1 MRDVPG
7 RREKGRTGKG
17 KGMKKGL
24 QLILLLGLLMW
35 TGSARGA
42 GADRYL
48 TVMVYLCGSDLES
61 GYGSATRDLEE
72 IAGACAGNR
81 EVTVLA
87 MIGGSRQWL
96 GENCGPEETRI
107 LEIGAR
113 GKRRVLS
120 DPGGKNMG
128 EAESLSAFLKFGAE
142 RYPASEYALILWDHG
157 GGPLEG
163 VCFDERFGMDSLSLA
178 ELETALADS
187 PFSMDRR
194 LAWIGFDA
202 CLMASLETAGS
213 CKDYAEYMIAS
224 QETEPEAGWNYS
236 FLSRIAR
243 GDSPESMGRDIVRS
257 YTAGKKESD
266 MLTLSL
272 IDLRQIADLERSA
285 DLFFRKIG
293 SGLTAETFPG
303 ISRKR
308 QGTRSFGRSSTG
320 SEYDLVDLHNLAG
333 SYADEAPE
341 EAADLRENLGRAVLL
356 TAGNQENASGLSV
369 FFPYYNKQ
377 RYLSGWQEI
386 VRDFDF
392 LAGYRSFINR
402 YSEVWTGTPMVRF
415 TGLKGEAFLAEDGRT
430 QKTELTLTEEQAAH
444 FAEASCTVL
453 AQWGSETQFRN
464 LCTMPEPVLEGNRL
478 TADYSFEALY
488 AVDENG
494 EALTEPIP
502 FLIQDGYYLI
512 HAYLETHSMLDPAEN
527 AEYLGVNLLCRRD
540 ESTGAVEILNV
551 SPNSEEGQ
559 LNFGRQ
565 SVDLTDGKWRFL
577 FLNAVL
583 PFEMTRDGEGSLLPF
598 DQWKTGSRAAQLN
611 IAAIDEAGNR
621 ISPIRDMTSS
631 VKTETVGKTREE
643 YEVDLSRPWRLQFL
657 PLRSPDRRLYAQFTV
672 RDTQGNEWGS
682 ELIPL
687 ASPGIL
693 ASAPLQAEKTEF
705 PGGWMLPL
713 ELRAVRCDEY
723 TGLYLLTR
731 IRNEAE
737 RELWVFAVDLVLNG
751 RVCPEIALI
760 PDWIVPAGEECFAGF
775 RIPLDGMHFP
785 ENTVIREIS
794 FLPWTTALG
803 MEEDPDPW
811 PERIRLTT
819 ELDLSGLELPR
830 EESREPLA
838 GIRSSGPV
846 LFELTRLEEPEG
858 GILAGTMR
866 VENTGETSQ
875 RVKFR
880 KNITGTTPSFG
891 INDALI
897 LDGVRIKNHLFL
909 LPGTEEYAD
918 FEILPTKDRRIRVT
932 ADGSEAWERTVRQ
945 VLLCGFLIVREEG
958 LRSGMEPA
966 PEQYAEDEVI
976 FGLREPLFLKTP
988 FREVF
993 TPAEAEEPG
1002 TESGT
1007 GE

>member
-1 MRDVPG
+1 
-7 RREKGRTGKG
+7 
-17 KGMKKGL
+17 
-24 QLILLLGLLMW
+24 
-35 TGSARGA
+35 
-42 GADRYL
+42 
-48 TVMVYLCGSDLES
+48 
-61 GYGSATRDLEE
+61 
-72 IAGACAGNR
+72 
-81 EVTVLA
+81 
-87 MIGGSRQWL
+87 
-96 GENCGPEETRI
+96 
-107 LEIGAR
+107 
-113 GKRRVLS
+113 
-120 DPGGKNMG
+120 
-128 EAESLSAFLKFGAE
+128 
-142 RYPASEYALILWDHG
+142 
-157 GGPLEG
+157 
-163 VCFDERFGMDSLSLA
+163 
-178 ELETALADS
+178 
-187 PFSMDRR
+187 
-194 LAWIGFDA
+194 
-202 CLMASLETAGS
+202 
-213 CKDYAEYMIAS
+213 
-224 QETEPEAGWNYS
+224 
-236 FLSRIAR
+236 
-243 GDSPESMGRDIVRS
+243 
-257 YTAGKKESD
+257 
-266 MLTLSL
+266 
-272 IDLRQIADLERSA
+272 
-285 DLFFRKIG
+285 
-293 SGLTAETFPG
+293 
-303 ISRKR
+303 
-308 QGTRSFGRSSTG
+308 
-320 SEYDLVDLHNLAG
+320 
-333 SYADEAPE
+333 
-341 EAADLRENLGRAVLL
+341 
-356 TAGNQENASGLSV
+356 
-369 FFPYYNKQ
+369 
-377 RYLSGWQEI
+377 
-386 VRDFDF
+386 
-392 LAGYRSFINR
+392 
-402 YSEVWTGTPMVRF
+402 
-415 TGLKGEAFLAEDGRT
+415 
-430 QKTELTLTEEQAAH
+430 
-444 FAEASCTVL
+444 
-453 AQWGSETQFRN
+453 
-464 LCTMPEPVLEGNRL
+464 
-478 TADYSFEALY
+478 
-488 AVDENG
+488 
-494 EALTEPIP
+494 
-502 FLIQDGYYLI
+502 
-512 HAYLETHSMLDPAEN
+512 
-527 AEYLGVNLLCRRD
+527 
-540 ESTGAVEILNV
+540 
-551 SPNSEEGQ
+551 
-559 LNFGRQ
+559 
-565 SVDLTDGKWRFL
+565 
-577 FLNAVL
+577 
-583 PFEMTRDGEGSLLPF
+583 MTRDGEGSLLPF
-598 DQWKTGSRAAQLN
+598 DQWKIGSRTAQLN

-621 ISPIRDMTSS
+621 ISPIREMTTSL
-631 VKTETVGKTREE
+631 KTETVGKTREE

-751 RVCPEIALI
+751 RVCPEMALI

-803 MEEDPDPW
+803 EEEDPDPR

-918 FEILPTKDRRIRVT
+918 FEILPTEDRRIRVT